1 MKSRLLEDFVV
12 PESAVVLEL
21 LARKDEAL
29 LVRRDA
35 LLVLN
40 FRFHVVDRVRRLD
53 FESDGFPRQSFTAIN
68 KERYGK
74 VDDDTTRQKT
84 LT

>member
-1 MKSRLLEDFVV
+1 MSKISLSLSRARVQKKKE
-12 PESAVVLEL
+12 AVRTFFILDL
-21 LARKDEAL
+21 
-29 LVRRDA
+29 
-35 LLVLN
+35 
-40 FRFHVVDRVRRLD
+40 RFHVVDRVRRLD

-68 KERYGK
+68 KERYEK